1 MSTRADINIR
11 ARNVGIDPSLYANDS
26 KLEQRVIFEEKA
38 AGTAAGTKATGTL
51 TASGT
56 PANND
61 TVTIG
66 GRTYTW
72 KTTLTG
78 AADEVLIGGSA
89 AAALDNIKSAV
100 NGTETPGT
108 QYGLGTATH
117 ELVTATTNGA
127 STQVFEAIQAGLGG
141 NTIETTES
149 GANTSFGAATLT
161 GGVAGTAAVTASD
174 NQALHGGA
182 RV

>member
-11 ARNVGIDPSLYANDS
+11 ARNVGIDPTNYANDS

-38 AGTAAGTKATGTL
+38 VGTASGTAASGTL

-66 GRTYTW
+66 TRVYTW

-89 AAALDNIKSAV
+89 SVALDNIKLAITAGATA
-100 NGTETPGT
+100 GTN
-108 QYGLGTATH
+108 YGLGTSAN
-117 ELVTATTNGA
+117 ELVTATTNTA
-127 STQVFEAIQAGLGG
+127 TTQLFVSLEEGLGG
-141 NTIETTES
+141 NTIQTTES
-149 GANTSFGAATLT
+149 GSNTSFGAATLT
-161 GGVAGTAAVTASD
+161 GGVAGTAAAGSD

>member
-11 ARNVGIDPSLYANDS
+11 ARNVGIDPTNYANDS

-38 AGTAAGTKATGTL
+38 VG

-56 PANND
+56 AASGTLTTTGVFSNNE

-66 GRTYTW
+66 SRVYTM

-89 AAALDNIKSAV
+89 AISLDNIKLAV
-100 NGTETPGT
+100 NAGATAGTE
-108 QYGLGTATH
+108 YGLGTAAH
-117 ELVTATTNGA
+117 ELVTATTNA
-127 STQVFEAIQAGLGG
+127 ATTQLFVSIEEGLGA
-141 NTIETTES
+141 NTIETTET
-149 GANTSFGAATLT
+149 ATNASFGATTLA
-161 GGVAGTAAVTASD
+161 GGVAGTAAVGSD